1 MSLPDTL
8 TYLALAYAKLGETQ
22 RAIET
27 SEEAIRILAEMN
39 FANHQP
45 QRIFWHHYLIL
56 GMAGHESRLAY
67 LERAVQ
73 LIEAQAATLSPAQGR
88 RLRREVPLNREIL
101 EAWHAHRPTGDLAL
115 ASRPASAPAAGGHVP
130 AQFTAQ
136 L

>member
-1 MSLPDTL
+1 M
-8 TYLALAYAKLGETQ
+8 E

-56 GMAGHESRLAY
+56 GMAGRESRLAY

-73 LIEAQAATLSPAQGR
+73 LIEAQAATVSPAQGR
-88 RLRREVPLNREIL
+88 RLRRQVPLNREIL
-101 EAWHAHRPTGDLAL
+101 EAWHAHRSTGDLAPTVRDGG
-115 ASRPASAPAAGGHVP
+115 ARAAVGQVPSRFAAE
-130 AQFTAQ
+130 